1 MFPNPQDAL
10 PLPPRPNLEQYKKL
24 ANELV
29 RATKST
35 DPDAVRTWST
45 NWVKGLV
52 ERSGIE
58 ITPQLPVR
66 TDGWIRDVA
75 NFAQAKLSDATRLS
89 DAQFVIA
96 RSHGFPS
103 WPKFARHIHN
113 STETSSLAPPFETA
127 S

>member
-24 ANELV
+24 AKELV

-35 DPDAVRTWST
+35 DPDAVRNWST

-75 NFAQAKLSDATRLS
+75 NFAQAKLSDGTRLS
-89 DAQFVIA
+89 DAQFVIPPSHPFP
-96 RSHGFPS
+96 RSPTFLS
-103 WPKFARHIHN
+103 HIH
-113 STETSSLAPPFETA
+113 TPPNTP

>member
-24 ANELV
+24 AKELV

-35 DPDAVRTWST
+35 DPDAVRNWST

-58 ITPQLPVR
+58 ITPQLPVL

-75 NFAQAKLSDATRLS
+75 NFSQPQFSHSTRFSHAQSLTPP
-89 DAQFVIA
+89 
-96 RSHGFPS
+96 SHPFPT
-103 WPKFARHIHN
+103 W
-113 STETSSLAPPFETA
+113 
-127 S
+127 